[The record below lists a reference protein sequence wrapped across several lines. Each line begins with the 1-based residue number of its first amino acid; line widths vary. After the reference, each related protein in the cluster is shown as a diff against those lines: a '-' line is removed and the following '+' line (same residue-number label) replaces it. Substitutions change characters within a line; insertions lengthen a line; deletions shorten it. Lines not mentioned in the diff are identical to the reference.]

1 MSPFVNFFIFPS
13 QPPTPPTKPTAAS
26 AHTQT
31 QGEISKQIHTERG
44 EGKKERKEETKK
56 AEKERK
62 REGERK
68 VRGKTVTEDL
78 KNC

>member
-1 MSPFVNFFIFPS
+1 VRY
-13 QPPTPPTKPTAAS
+13 Q
-26 AHTQT
+26 
-31 QGEISKQIHTERG
+31 KQIHTERG
-44 EGKKERKEETKK
+44 KEKTERIEEMKK

-68 VRGKTVTEDL
+68 VRGKMVTEDL